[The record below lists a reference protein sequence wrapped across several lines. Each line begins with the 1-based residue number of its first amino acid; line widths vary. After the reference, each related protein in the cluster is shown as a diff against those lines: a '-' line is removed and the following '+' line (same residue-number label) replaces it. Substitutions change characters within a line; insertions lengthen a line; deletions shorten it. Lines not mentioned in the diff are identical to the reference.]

1 MFIQPDLLRL
11 HDLSYPPHPK
21 DRKREKGIVDVE
33 KVRMK
38 ANSLLKKAQKLEN
51 DKRFADAIERY
62 KQVVSLPTTEYT
74 RMARMALDRLREDPF
89 VQDAIA
95 RAGEETE
102 AQSLLRRAQM
112 WERNN
117 LEDKAAELYRKVIDE
132 YPDTTAVEEAFR
144 ELRKLRRLLHC
155 IIGLIDIHRFQHAP
169 QADHVVQ

>member
-1 MFIQPDLLRL
+1 MRL
-11 HDLSYPPHPK
+11 
-21 DRKREKGIVDVE
+21 
-33 KVRMK
+33 K
-38 ANSLLKKAQKLEN
+38 AYSLLKKAQKLEN

-144 ELRKLRRLLHC
+144 ELRKLRRH
-155 IIGLIDIHRFQHAP
+155 
-169 QADHVVQ
+169 